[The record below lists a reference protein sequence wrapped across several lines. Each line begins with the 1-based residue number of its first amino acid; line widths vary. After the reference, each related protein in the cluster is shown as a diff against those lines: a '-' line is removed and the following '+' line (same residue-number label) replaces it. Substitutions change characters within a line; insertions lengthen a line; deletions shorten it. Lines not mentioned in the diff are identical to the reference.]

1 MKKLL
6 PTAISILYAKTGLHE
21 QNTSHITL
29 FLYYNL
35 YYNLYDIAN
44 SLANFTGNQRIIH
57 GVQMDSVNIA
67 D

>member
-35 YYNLYDIAN
+35 YDIAN
-44 SLANFTGNQRIIH
+44 SLANFPGNQRIIH

>member
-21 QNTSHITL
+21 QNTSHTTL
-29 FLYYNL
+29 FL

-44 SLANFTGNQRIIH
+44 FLANFTGNQRIIH